1 MTGLPPAPSSQP
13 TGGDQRH
20 YVRLFPEE
28 YRPVRVRL
36 TDGRWVDGWLQAYD
50 DLNGWTGYVRYS
62 TGPRATALARF
73 PEDAVEGGRST

>member
-1 MTGLPPAPSSQP
+1 LVV

-20 YVRLFPEE
+20 YVRLFPQE

-50 DLNGWTGYVRYS
+50 DAVNGWTGYVRYS
-62 TGPRATALARF
+62 TGLRATSIDWFL
-73 PEDAVEGGRST
+73 EDAIEGGRST